1 MLGLCWTPATV
12 SGMQKVA
19 STMPSNPEQLLG
31 AILVRK
37 DIFQRFES
45 TMHDTCLDANNLLE
59 YLFSLYNSTAT
70 PSERENFPSPQSFN
84 LVRRGPKP
92 GKKAMSRMQQVFD
105 QQSGNIINS
114 HHSPHGTQLGMQGRQ
129 NEQQQR
135 GGQIGGMLHDGHTK
149 KIKLDA
155 LNYPMS
161 GGGAG
166 GSVLGGGGV
175 FAGQMQTHSEFQ
187 GFSGGGGSV
196 GTATNNNVKMEHLQA
211 EMEAQSQQLHGQA
224 ASPLPPFSQ
233 IRRQSNQP
241 YSPATAQ
248 YPDRNIGMAP
258 FKNHMGTDVNLVD
271 PGSTPGLGI
280 KIANFVGSAAMDTPD
295 GQDMEDIQVSS
306 EILPEALIVVVVVG
320 VVVVAVVVVVAIA
333 VVVILVVAVVK
344 VEIITNTPDHTP
356 EGLAEPESEPRRG
369 RRGRK
374 KRNHQCFCG
383 ALFTRADNLKRHIRK
398 CHEEKLEKLSSAP
411 LDIELEGSGE
421 GAGSGAELMQ
431 GFVAGSQGEL
441 GSPMQPPNL
450 TSDQHQQEQ
459 HPQQQDNIHQHHH
472 QQQQQHHQH
481 QHHQQFENEAMK
493 PMSSQPSTSSNNN
506 NNNNV
511 RWSCFCGESF
521 DDHRQL
527 VEHTRTH
534 ENNS

>member
-19 STMPSNPEQLLG
+19 NTMPSNPEQLLG

-37 DIFQRFES
+37 DIFQRFEN

-92 GKKAMSRMQQVFD
+92 GKKSGGRMQQMFE
-105 QQSGNIINS
+105 QQQGNLINS
-114 HHSPHGTQLGMQGRQ
+114 HHSTHGTQVGLLGGRQ

-135 GGQIGGMLHDGHTK
+135 GGQMTGMLPDGHSK
-149 KIKLDA
+149 KLKMDS
-155 LNYPMS
+155 LNYPIN
-161 GGGAG
+161 AG
-166 GSVLGGGGV
+166 GSGGNVIGSGV
-175 FAGQMQTHSEFQ
+175 FTSQMQSHSDFQ
-187 GFSGGGGSV
+187 GFPTGSSGGGGIV
-196 GTATNNNVKMEHLQA
+196 GATASNNVKIEQLQA
-211 EMEAQSQQLHGQA
+211 EMEAQTQQLHGQA

-233 IRRQSNQP
+233 IRRQGNQP

-248 YPDRNIGMAP
+248 FPDGSIGIGSLGL
-258 FKNHMGTDVNLVD
+258 KNHMGADANLVD
-271 PGSTPGLGI
+271 PGNTPGIGI
-280 KIANFVGSAAMDTPD
+280 KVSGLHGSAMDTPD
-295 GQDMEDIQVSS
+295 GQDMEDIQVTS
-306 EILPEALIVVVVVG
+306 
-320 VVVVAVVVVVAIA
+320 
-333 VVVILVVAVVK
+333 
-344 VEIITNTPDHTP
+344 TPDHNP
-356 EGLAEPESEPRRG
+356 EGLAEPEGEPRRG

-374 KRNHQCFCG
+374 KRTHQCFCG

-398 CHEEKLEKLSSAP
+398 CHEEKLEKLSGAP
-411 LDIELEGSGE
+411 IDFDIDGSGE
-421 GAGSGAELMQ
+421 GTVSGADLTQ
-431 GFVAGSQGEL
+431 SFVPGSQGEL
-441 GSPMQPPNL
+441 GSPIQPPHL
-450 TSDQHQQEQ
+450 TGEQQQQEQQ
-459 HPQQQDNIHQHHH
+459 HPQQQDDLHQHHH
-472 QQQQQHHQH
+472 QQHHH
-481 QHHQQFENEAMK
+481 QFENEAMK
-493 PMSSQPSTSSNNN
+493 SVSQPSTSS

-527 VEHTRTH
+527 VDHTRTH

>member
-19 STMPSNPEQLLG
+19 GTMPSNPEQLLG

-37 DIFQRFES
+37 DIFQRFEN

-92 GKKAMSRMQQVFD
+92 GKKSMGRIQQVFD
-105 QQSGNIINS
+105 QPTGNLNNS
-114 HHSPHGTQLGMQGRQ
+114 HHSLHGIQLGIQSRP
-129 NEQQQR
+129 NDQQQR
-135 GGQIGGMLHDGHTK
+135 GGQISGMLPDVHTK
-149 KIKLDA
+149 KIKMDS
-155 LNYPMS
+155 LNYPIGV

-166 GSVLGGGGV
+166 GGVLGGGV
-175 FAGQMQTHSEFQ
+175 FAGQMQSQADFQ
-187 GFSGGGGSV
+187 GFPGGGGV
-196 GTATNNNVKMEHLQA
+196 GGIVATTTASNVKMEQLQA
-211 EMEAQSQQLHGQA
+211 EIEAQTQQLHGQA

-241 YSPATAQ
+241 YSPAAAQ
-248 YPDRNIGMAP
+248 YPDGNLSIASL
-258 FKNHMGTDVNLVD
+258 KNHIGADMGLVD
-271 PGSTPGLGI
+271 SAITPSSVLKISSIVGST
-280 KIANFVGSAAMDTPD
+280 METPD
-295 GQDMEDIQVSS
+295 GQEMEDVQVTTS
-306 EILPEALIVVVVVG
+306 
-320 VVVVAVVVVVAIA
+320 
-333 VVVILVVAVVK
+333 
-344 VEIITNTPDHTP
+344 PDHTP
-356 EGLAEPESEPRRG
+356 EGLVEPEGEPRRG

-398 CHEEKLEKLSSAP
+398 CHEEKLEKLNSTP
-411 LDIELEGSGE
+411 IDFELESGGD
-421 GAGSGAELMQ
+421 GAGQGAELAK
-431 GFVAGSQGEL
+431 GFVPGSQGEL
-441 GSPMQPPNL
+441 ASSMPPPNL
-450 TSDQHQQEQ
+450 TNDQHQQQEQ
-459 HPQQQDNIHQHHH
+459 QCPPQQQQDDMHQHHHQVHQQQQHHH
-472 QQQQQHHQH
+472 QQQY
-481 QHHQQFENEAMK
+481 ENEAMK
-493 PMSSQPSTSSNNN
+493 NMSSQPSTSSNN

-534 ENNS
+534 ESSS